1 MTTDTATTTTAP
13 SPARERDG
21 FPVELPRTRI
31 TVRDLAAYAREG
43 KRRRDEEIA
52 KLFRAA
58 GRGLARVARGTARL
72 VTARGRGIG
81 AMIPQGGLGHP
92 AR

>member
-1 MTTDTATTTTAP
+1 MNTTHD
-13 SPARERDG
+13 RG
-21 FPVELPRTRI
+21 NLKVELPVVTPREI
-31 TVRDLAAYAREG
+31 AAYVREG
-43 KRRRDEEIA
+43 RRLRDEEIS
-52 KLFRAA
+52 KLLRAA
-58 GRGLARVARGTARL
+58 GRGLAPVARGTARL

>member
-1 MTTDTATTTTAP
+1 MNTTHN
-13 SPARERDG
+13 RG
-21 FPVELPRTRI
+21 GLKVELPVVTPREI
-31 TVRDLAAYAREG
+31 AAYVREG
-43 KRRRDEEIA
+43 RRLRDEEIG
-52 KLFRAA
+52 KLLRAA

>member
-1 MTTDTATTTTAP
+1 MTTNTATTTTTAP

-21 FPVELPRTRI
+21 FPAELPRI
-31 TVRDLAAYAREG
+31 TVRDLTAYAREG

-81 AMIPQGGLGHP
+81 AMIPADGLGHP

>member
-1 MTTDTATTTTAP
+1 MTTNTATTTTAP
-13 SPARERDG
+13 SAARERDG
-21 FPVELPRTRI
+21 FPVELPRI

-72 VTARGRGIG
+72 VTAHGRGIG

>member
-1 MTTDTATTTTAP
+1 MTTNNATATAP
-13 SPARERDG
+13 SAAPERDG
-21 FPVELPRTRI
+21 FPAELPRI

-43 KRRRDEEIA
+43 KRLRDEEIA

-58 GRGLARVARGTARL
+58 GRGLARGTARL
-72 VTARGRGIG
+72 ATARGRGIG

>member
-1 MTTDTATTTTAP
+1 MNTTHN
-13 SPARERDG
+13 RGGLE
-21 FPVELPRTRI
+21 VELPVVTPREI
-31 TVRDLAAYAREG
+31 AAYVREG
-43 KRRRDEEIA
+43 RRLRDEEIS
-52 KLFRAA
+52 KLLRAA
-58 GRGLARVARGTARL
+58 GRGLARLARGTARL